1 MVKESLKRKMF
12 FILGLVMIFAVCRC
26 QISYDPFERYDSIMK
41 NKRANYSTSLK
52 TAEVNDFLRLWPK
65 YKELGFDKELYV
77 PYLTVLPDSALN
89 WKQRMWFHYNYWD
102 ANRFFYVQQRLN
114 YLLQVLKMR
123 RDAKATIDL
132 CADMEDEVAEQ
143 MIELQRRR
151 LDSADITSSELLL
164 VSAKEKELTE
174 LFK

>member
-12 FILGLVMIFAVCRC
+12 FVLGMVLIFTVCRC
-26 QISYDPFERYDSIMK
+26 QISYDPFERYDTIMK

-123 RDAKATIDL
+123 RDAEATINL
-132 CADMEDEVAEQ
+132 CSDMEDEVAEQ

-151 LDSADITSSELLL
+151 LDSADISSSELLL
-164 VSAKEKELTE
+164 VSAKEKELSK